1 MRRVLPAQRRGFAAV
16 LVIIVLALAFGAMVF
31 TYIRSQKTKQ
41 EQVKQDLISRD
52 PYYTWKTY
60 DNRRLGFSV
69 RYPKEWFV
77 REYGDYAAN
86 FSVVDPKEA
95 TPGAIKVR
103 FNKLSE
109 KIDLQTFDRIYDL
122 KPDAT
127 MYEPLDVRS
136 VITKARSF
144 DIGGNK
150 AVEYSVDRI
159 FSALEGPKTEYSHA
173 YEVAKG
179 DNVLKF
185 ISSDQDKEGEQRTD
199 GIFQQMIASLKF

>member
-1 MRRVLPAQRRGFAAV
+1 MRKGFAAPLVIVILALVFGV
-16 LVIIVLALAFGAMVF
+16 LVFN
-31 TYIRSQKTKQ
+31 YIRAQKAQ
-41 EQVKQDLISRD
+41 REAEVKHELISHD

-60 DNRRLGFSV
+60 SNSALGFSI

-86 FSVVDPKEA
+86 FSVVEPKEA
-95 TPGAIKVR
+95 TAGAIIVR

-109 KIDLQTFDRIYDL
+109 KIDLQTFDRIYGL
-122 KPDAT
+122 KPEAT

-136 VITKARSF
+136 VITKIRNF
-144 DIGGNK
+144 DVSQNRG
-150 AVEYSVDRI
+150 VEYSVDRI

-173 YEVAKG
+173 YEIAKG
-179 DNVLKF
+179 GNVLKF
-185 ISSDQDKEGEQRTD
+185 ISSAQDKDNEQQTD